1 MISACVFRSLT
12 WAVQDASCC
21 DVWSENSTLKSWWVW
36 TSIHSSCMCTSL
48 LSTPWLQTF
57 WTQDKCL
64 CLWSSCKVVPGH
76 STIHL
81 LLLQLYERSS
91 LVPRLPLLFY
101 SLVCVQ
107 YNIQKRN
114 YTEHKLKSKKW
125 GDLGTRLREIKIEQ
139 WENMGTRLRWQV
151 ASSPLSIYSVFFF
164 FLIIYNRVNSWTWCT
179 TVKLWLNCMC
189 WSVSC
194 NR

>member
-1 MISACVFRSLT
+1 MQVVATSEARTVHWRVGGCGHRFTPAVCAPAYCLPLDYRLSEPKTNASACEAHARYI
-12 WAVQDASCC
+12 A
-21 DVWSENSTLKSWWVW
+21 
-36 TSIHSSCMCTSL
+36 
-48 LSTPWLQTF
+48 
-57 WTQDKCL
+57 
-64 CLWSSCKVVPGH
+64 PGH

-91 LVPRLPLLFY
+91 LVPRLPLLFILWFAF
-101 SLVCVQ
+101 SIIHRSRIIL
-107 YNIQKRN
+107 NTNWRAKN
-114 YTEHKLKSKKW
+114 G

-164 FLIIYNRVNSWTWCT
+164 FLTIYNRVNSWTWCT

>member
-1 MISACVFRSLT
+1 MMSACVFRSLT

-36 TSIHSSCMCTSL
+36 TSIHSSCLCTSL

-64 CLWSSCKVVPGH
+64 CLWSSCKVAPGH

-91 LVPRLPLLFY
+91 LISRLPLLFILWFAF
-101 SLVCVQ
+101 SIIHRSGIILNTNWRAKNGGGPGNEAQRDQNWTV
-107 YNIQKRN
+107 R
-114 YTEHKLKSKKW
+114 EH
-125 GDLGTRLREIKIEQ
+125 GNEA
-139 WENMGTRLRWQV
+139 QV
-151 ASSPLSIYSVFFF
+151 ASGFFSLVNLF
-164 FLIIYNRVNSWTWCT
+164 CFLLFPDN
-179 TVKLWLNCMC
+179 LQQGQ
-189 WSVSC
+189 
-194 NR
+194 